1 MRERAALDRQFQDH
15 HRGVREGFRRSGRVE
30 HDGRDRALREERRL
44 PGRAARVHG
53 KAQARLQGD
62 IRSMSSL
69 RIRAIRVRAVAAPMK
84 RPLVTS
90 IAPVSVASLLLLDL
104 ETDEGI
110 VGRSYLFAV
119 GRHNLAPLA
128 KLVEAMA
135 EMVKGD
141 AVAPYDLE
149 RKLRAK
155 YALLGVHNIV
165 LFAMSGIDMAAWDA
179 LGQSLGQPLVQLLG
193 GTRRPIPAYNSTGL
207 GLLPVKDLAREAEEL
222 VGEGFQ
228 AIKLRMGRPR
238 AAEDLEALRVVKKAI
253 GPDVTLMVDF
263 NQGLSVAE
271 ALARGRMIDDEGGVL
286 WIEEPVRA
294 DDFAGCG
301 DIRRQI
307 RTPIQI
313 GENFMGP
320 EQMAQALAA
329 GASDYVMPDAQRI
342 AGSTGWMRAAALAQ
356 AAGLEMSSH
365 LFPEVS
371 AHLLAVTPTAHWL
384 EYVDWADAVL
394 EKAPRVRDGQA
405 QVLDRPGIGIK
416 WNEEAVRRY
425 QL

>member
-1 MRERAALDRQFQDH
+1 MR
-15 HRGVREGFRRSGRVE
+15 
-30 HDGRDRALREERRL
+30 
-44 PGRAARVHG
+44 
-53 KAQARLQGD
+53 
-62 IRSMSSL
+62 SL
-69 RIRAIRVRAVAAPMK
+69 RISDIRARAVAAPIR

-90 IAPVSVASLLLLDL
+90 IGTVSTAALLLLDL
-104 ETDEGI
+104 QTDGGI

-141 AVAPYDLE
+141 AVAPYELE

-165 LFAMSGIDMAAWDA
+165 LFAISGIDMAAWDA

-193 GTRRPIPAYNSTGL
+193 GTPRPVPAYNSNGL
-207 GLLPVKDLAREAEEL
+207 GLLPLTDLEKEAAEL
-222 VGEGFQ
+222 VGEGFRG
-228 AIKLRMGRPR
+228 IKLRMGRPR

-253 GPDVTLMVDF
+253 DPGVTLMVDF
-263 NQGLSVAE
+263 NQGLTVAE
-271 ALARGRMIDDEGGVL
+271 ALERGRMIDHEGGVL

-294 DDFAGCG
+294 DDFSGCA
-301 DIRRQI
+301 RVRQEV

-329 GASDYVMPDAQRI
+329 GASDYVMPDAERI
-342 AGSTGWMRAAALAQ
+342 GGVTGWMRAAALAQ

-384 EYVDWADAVL
+384 EYMDWANAIL
-394 EKAPRVRDGQA
+394 ETPFSLHQGSVVIPAK
-405 QVLDRPGIGIK
+405 PGVGMT

-425 QL
+425 QI